1 MTYIDGP
8 GYWRI
13 IRGEDGIDAE
23 SIDVEEYERLVAEGS
38 RDVTR
43 VDEDGY
49 GYQNSGGALL
59 LPGGQTIPNGVFTAL
74 WNCK

>member
-1 MTYIDGP
+1 MSGIDGP

-13 IRGEDGIDAE
+13 IRDEDGIGAE
-23 SIDVEEYERLVAEGS
+23 RIGAEEYERLVAEGS

-43 VDEDGY
+43 VDENGY

-59 LPGGQTIPNGVFTAL
+59 LPGGQAIPNGVFTLL
-74 WNCK
+74 WNCA